1 MINFD
6 TGSKKSPQTDYQ
18 FSLFTKILTK
28 AKDRVEAWGGKL
40 NFVYLPSLSRYAKTV
55 DHDLYSKK
63 SKVIEL
69 VKNLN
74 IPVIDIHQKVF
85 VDSPYLN
92 FFPLRIAG
100 HCNAGDIAKWPKR
113 LLLILK
119 TDGGF

>member
-1 MINFD
+1 MQYLQDNSSQNLIGHQEEMNIIHKTRMTRCCAFRNMINFD

-55 DHDLYSKK
+55 DHDFYSKK

-74 IPVIDIHQKVF
+74 IPVSESHQKVF
-85 VDSPYLN
+85 VDCP
-92 FFPLRIAG
+92 
-100 HCNAGDIAKWPKR
+100 
-113 LLLILK
+113 
-119 TDGGF
+119 